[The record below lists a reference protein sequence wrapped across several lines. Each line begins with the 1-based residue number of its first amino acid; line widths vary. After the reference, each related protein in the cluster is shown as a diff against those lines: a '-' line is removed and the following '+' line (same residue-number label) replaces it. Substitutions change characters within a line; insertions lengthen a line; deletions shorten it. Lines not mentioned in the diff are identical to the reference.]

1 MQCGI
6 QKICGSSVA
15 AAAAAPATAAAAASW
30 AAAAAAGAASTAPLA
45 DYAYNIKACLFKKSG
60 LTEIRSYS
68 NIWNT
73 KRWRREPELYV
84 AILKTLQGCN

>member
-6 QKICGSSVA
+6 QKICGSRVA
-15 AAAAAPATAAAAASW
+15 AAAAAPAT

-45 DYAYNIKACLFKKSG
+45 DYAYNTKACLFKKSG

-68 NIWNT
+68 NI
-73 KRWRREPELYV
+73 
-84 AILKTLQGCN
+84 